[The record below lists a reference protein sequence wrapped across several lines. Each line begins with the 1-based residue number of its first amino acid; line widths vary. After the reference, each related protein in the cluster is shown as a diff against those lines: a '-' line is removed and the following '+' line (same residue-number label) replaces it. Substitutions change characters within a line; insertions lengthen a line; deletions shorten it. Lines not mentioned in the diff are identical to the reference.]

1 MTVTRKRSTI
11 LWLLWVAIVPMG
23 MYFAYHQYPP
33 PEIDLW
39 NMAAFGVLAILTALL
54 PLNINGT
61 PMYLVQC
68 VTIAVFLKYGLF
80 AEILL
85 SQLTVLIL
93 LFRSRSDAP
102 RYVRLPFN
110 SLMFFVVSMIAGV
123 AFIEL
128 GGEIGS
134 TAIGHILI
142 FGIIYEVISIMSNH
156 LFLYV
161 DDVFMRVEKSF
172 FSLDT
177 IWDFA
182 ITLLIFPYAI
192 TLYITEAYIGS
203 TALLLLGIPFLM
215 VAGLLRMYSSSEK
228 VNIDLKKAGEI
239 GHQLAA
245 RLTTDEVFDQF
256 VIQVTKMFNLD
267 YTYVIDYRD
276 GELLMLRMYEDEQ
289 FIKNTVTPTHYN
301 KGIAGKVVVTGTP
314 IIYNKKS
321 EWSDVVTGY
330 IPIDAE
336 SIMCTPIARNDKVE
350 GVLLVA
356 SRKKYAF
363 APHQLKIL
371 DILSTYF
378 AVSLEKAGY
387 VQRAIAT
394 SERCGLT
401 QLYNY
406 RYLDDK
412 LAKNMQKVRSGEIA
426 NLSLVMMDIDHFK
439 SINDTYGHQS
449 GNDIL
454 VELADLIK
462 EVVGNE
468 GTVARYGGEEF
479 VVMFEN
485 YGKDFSMLFAENLR
499 RRIEQHEFLV
509 QKDLDSERTLE
520 KVHITLSIGVS
531 TAPEDSDDSNALLR
545 NADRALYIGAK
556 QAGRNKVA
564 AYAK

>member
-1 MTVTRKRSTI
+1 MAVTKKRSII
-11 LWLLWVAIVPMG
+11 LWLLWIAIVPLG
-23 MYFAYHQYPP
+23 LYLVYQHYPP

-39 NMAAFGVLAILTALL
+39 NITAFTVLAILTALM

-80 AEILL
+80 AEIIL

-93 LFRSRSDAP
+93 LFRSRSDEP
-102 RYVRLPFN
+102 RHIRLPFN
-110 SLMFFVVSMIAGV
+110 SLMFFVVSAIAGI
-123 AFIEL
+123 AYMEF

-134 TAIGHILI
+134 TVITHILI
-142 FGIIYEVISIMSNH
+142 FGLIYEIISILSNH
-156 LFLYV
+156 LFLYM
-161 DDVFMRVEKSF
+161 DDMFMGVNKSF

-177 IWDFA
+177 VWDFA
-182 ITLLIFPYAI
+182 ITLLVFPYAI
-192 TLYITEAYIGS
+192 TLYITEAYIGA
-203 TALLLLGIPFLM
+203 TALFLLGIPFLM
-215 VAGLLRMYSSSEK
+215 IAGLLRMYSSSEK

-245 RLTTDEVFDQF
+245 RLSTDEVLDQF
-256 VIQVTKMFNLD
+256 VIQVTKMFRLD

-276 GELLMLRMYEDEQ
+276 GELQMLRMFENDE
-289 FIKNTVTPTHYN
+289 FIKNQVPPVRYN
-301 KGIAGKVVVTGTP
+301 KGIAGNVIVSGTP
-314 IIYNKKS
+314 VIYDKKS
-321 EWSDVVTGY
+321 EWDDIVTGY
-330 IPIDAE
+330 VPVDAE
-336 SIMCTPIARNDKVE
+336 SIMCTPIARNNKIE

-356 SRKKYAF
+356 SRKKFAF
-363 APHQLKIL
+363 AAHQLKIL

-406 RYLDDK
+406 RYLDEK
-412 LAKNMQKVRSGEIA
+412 LEKSMQKVKSGEIA
-426 NLSLVMMDIDHFK
+426 SLSLIMMDIDHFK

-454 VELADLIK
+454 VELANMIRE
-462 EVVGNE
+462 EVGSE

-485 YGKDFSMLFAENLR
+485 YGKEFSMLFAENLR
-499 RRIEQHEFLV
+499 KRIEQHEFLI
-509 QKDLDSERTLE
+509 QSDLDSERSVE

-531 TAPEDSDDSNALLR
+531 TAPDDSDEPNALIR

>member
-1 MTVTRKRSTI
+1 MTVTKKRGI
-11 LWLLWVAIVPMG
+11 VLWLLWIAIVPMG
-23 MYFAYHQYPP
+23 LYLAFQQYPP
-33 PEIDLW
+33 PEMELW
-39 NMAAFGVLAILTALL
+39 NIAAFGVLAILTALL

-93 LFRSRSDAP
+93 LFRSRSEAP
-102 RYVRLPFN
+102 RYIRLPFN
-110 SLMFFVVSMIAGV
+110 SLMFFVVSVISGIA
-123 AFIEL
+123 FMKL

-134 TAIGHILI
+134 TVLGHII
-142 FGIIYEVISIMSNH
+142 VFGIIYEFISIMSNH
-156 LFLYV
+156 LFLYI
-161 DDVFMRVEKSF
+161 DDVFMKVNKSF
-172 FSLDT
+172 FSVDT

-276 GELLMLRMYEDEQ
+276 SELLMLRMYEDEK
-289 FIKNTVTPTHYN
+289 FIDNGVPPIRYN
-301 KGIAGKVVVTGTP
+301 KGIAGKVVVSGSP
-314 IIYNKKS
+314 VIYNKKR
-321 EWSDVVTGY
+321 EWADIVTGY
-330 IPIDAE
+330 VPIDAE

-363 APHQLKIL
+363 AAHQLKIL

-406 RYLDDK
+406 RYLDEK
-412 LAKNMQKVRSGEIA
+412 LAKSMEKVKSGEIER
-426 NLSLVMMDIDHFK
+426 LSLVMMDIDHFK

-454 VELADLIK
+454 IELANIIKK
-462 EVVGNE
+462 EVGTE

-499 RRIEQHEFLV
+499 RRIEQHEFHI
-509 QKDLDSERTLE
+509 QRDLDSERTIE

-531 TAPEDSDDSNALLR
+531 TAPEDSDDSNALIR

>member
-1 MTVTRKRSTI
+1 MTVTKKRGI
-11 LWLLWVAIVPMG
+11 VLWLLWIAIVPMG
-23 MYFAYHQYPP
+23 LYLAFQQYPP
-33 PEIDLW
+33 PEMELW
-39 NMAAFGVLAILTALL
+39 NIAAFGVLAILTALL

-93 LFRSRSDAP
+93 LFRSRSEAP
-102 RYVRLPFN
+102 RYIRLPFN
-110 SLMFFVVSMIAGV
+110 SLMFFVVSVISGIA
-123 AFIEL
+123 FMKL

-134 TAIGHILI
+134 TVLGHII
-142 FGIIYEVISIMSNH
+142 VFGIIYEFISIMSNH
-156 LFLYV
+156 LFLYI
-161 DDVFMRVEKSF
+161 DDVFMKVNKSF
-172 FSLDT
+172 FSVDT

-276 GELLMLRMYEDEQ
+276 SELLMLRMYEDEK
-289 FIKNTVTPTHYN
+289 FIDNGVPPIRYN
-301 KGIAGKVVVTGTP
+301 KGIAGKVVVSGAP
-314 IIYNKKS
+314 VIYNKKR
-321 EWSDVVTGY
+321 EWADIVTGY
-330 IPIDAE
+330 VPIDAE

-363 APHQLKIL
+363 AAHQLKIL

-406 RYLDDK
+406 RYLDEK
-412 LAKNMQKVRSGEIA
+412 LAKSMEKVKSGEIER
-426 NLSLVMMDIDHFK
+426 LSLVMMDIDHFK

-454 VELADLIK
+454 IELANIIKK
-462 EVVGNE
+462 EVGTE

-499 RRIEQHEFLV
+499 RRIEQHEFHI
-509 QKDLDSERTLE
+509 QRDLDSERTIE

-531 TAPEDSDDSNALLR
+531 TAPEDSDDSNALIR

>member
-1 MTVTRKRSTI
+1 MTVTKKRGI
-11 LWLLWVAIVPMG
+11 VLWLLWIAIVPIG
-23 MYFAYHQYPP
+23 LYLAFQQYPP
-33 PEIDLW
+33 PEMELW
-39 NMAAFGVLAILTALL
+39 NIAAFGVLAILTALL

-93 LFRSRSDAP
+93 LFRSRSEAP
-102 RYVRLPFN
+102 RYIRLPFN
-110 SLMFFVVSMIAGV
+110 SLMFFVVSVISGIA
-123 AFIEL
+123 FMKL

-134 TAIGHILI
+134 TVLGHII
-142 FGIIYEVISIMSNH
+142 VFGIIYEFISIMSNH
-156 LFLYV
+156 LFLYI
-161 DDVFMRVEKSF
+161 DDVFMKVNKSF
-172 FSLDT
+172 FSVDT

-276 GELLMLRMYEDEQ
+276 SELLMLRMYEDEK
-289 FIKNTVTPTHYN
+289 FIDNGVPPIRYN
-301 KGIAGKVVVTGTP
+301 KGIAGKVVVSGSP
-314 IIYNKKS
+314 VIYNKKR
-321 EWSDVVTGY
+321 EWADIVTGY
-330 IPIDAE
+330 VPIDAE

-363 APHQLKIL
+363 AAHQLKIL

-406 RYLDDK
+406 RYLDEK
-412 LAKNMQKVRSGEIA
+412 LAKSMEKVKSGEIER
-426 NLSLVMMDIDHFK
+426 LSLVMMDIDHFK

-454 VELADLIK
+454 IELANIIKK
-462 EVVGNE
+462 EVGTE

-499 RRIEQHEFLV
+499 RRIEQHEFHI
-509 QKDLDSERTLE
+509 QRDLDSERTIE

-531 TAPEDSDDSNALLR
+531 TAPEDSDDSNALIR

>member
-1 MTVTRKRSTI
+1 MTVTKKRGI
-11 LWLLWVAIVPMG
+11 VLWLLWIAIVPMG
-23 MYFAYHQYPP
+23 LYLAFQQYPP
-33 PEIDLW
+33 PEMELW
-39 NMAAFGVLAILTALL
+39 NIAAFGVLAILTALL

-93 LFRSRSDAP
+93 LFRSRSEAP
-102 RYVRLPFN
+102 RYIRLPFN
-110 SLMFFVVSMIAGV
+110 SLMFFVVSVISGIA
-123 AFIEL
+123 FMKL

-134 TAIGHILI
+134 TVLGHII
-142 FGIIYEVISIMSNH
+142 VFGIIYEFISIMSNH
-156 LFLYV
+156 LFLYI
-161 DDVFMRVEKSF
+161 DDVFMKVNKSF

-276 GELLMLRMYEDEQ
+276 SELLMLRMYEDEK
-289 FIKNTVTPTHYN
+289 FIDNGVPPIRYN
-301 KGIAGKVVVTGTP
+301 KGIAGKVVVSGSP
-314 IIYNKKS
+314 VIYNKKR
-321 EWSDVVTGY
+321 EWADIVTGY
-330 IPIDAE
+330 VPIDAE

-363 APHQLKIL
+363 AAHQLKIL

-406 RYLDDK
+406 RYLDEK
-412 LAKNMQKVRSGEIA
+412 LAKSMEKVKSGEIER
-426 NLSLVMMDIDHFK
+426 LSLVMMDIDHFK

-454 VELADLIK
+454 IELANIIKK
-462 EVVGNE
+462 EVGTE

-499 RRIEQHEFLV
+499 RRIEQHEFHI
-509 QKDLDSERTLE
+509 QRDLDSERTIE

-531 TAPEDSDDSNALLR
+531 TAPEDSDDSNALIR

>member
-1 MTVTRKRSTI
+1 MTVTKKRGI
-11 LWLLWVAIVPMG
+11 VLWLLWIAIVPMG
-23 MYFAYHQYPP
+23 LYLAFQQYPP
-33 PEIDLW
+33 PEMELW
-39 NMAAFGVLAILTALL
+39 NIAAFGVLAILTALL

-93 LFRSRSDAP
+93 LFRSRSEAP
-102 RYVRLPFN
+102 RYIRLPFN
-110 SLMFFVVSMIAGV
+110 SLMFFVVSVISGIA
-123 AFIEL
+123 FMKL

-134 TAIGHILI
+134 TVLGHII
-142 FGIIYEVISIMSNH
+142 VFGIIYEFISIMSNH
-156 LFLYV
+156 LFLYI
-161 DDVFMRVEKSF
+161 DDVFMKVNKSF

-276 GELLMLRMYEDEQ
+276 SELLMLRMYEDEK
-289 FIKNTVTPTHYN
+289 FIDNGVPPIRYN
-301 KGIAGKVVVTGTP
+301 KGIAGKVVVSGAP
-314 IIYNKKS
+314 VIYNKKR
-321 EWSDVVTGY
+321 EWADIVTGY
-330 IPIDAE
+330 VPIDAE

-363 APHQLKIL
+363 AAHQLKIL

-406 RYLDDK
+406 RYLDEK
-412 LAKNMQKVRSGEIA
+412 LAKSMEKVKSGEIER
-426 NLSLVMMDIDHFK
+426 LSLVMMDIDHFK

-454 VELADLIK
+454 IELANIIKK
-462 EVVGNE
+462 EVGTE

-499 RRIEQHEFLV
+499 RRIEQHEFHI
-509 QKDLDSERTLE
+509 QRDLDSERTIE

-531 TAPEDSDDSNALLR
+531 TAPEDSDDSNALIR

>member
-1 MTVTRKRSTI
+1 MPIINKRVLV
-11 LWLLWVAIVPMG
+11 LWLLWIAIVPAG
-23 MYFAYHQYPP
+23 LYLVYQQYPP
-33 PEIDLW
+33 PEMDFL
-39 NMAAFGVLAILTALL
+39 NVVAFSVLAVLTALL

-80 AEILL
+80 AEVLL
-85 SQLTVLIL
+85 SQLTVLVL

-102 RYVRLPFN
+102 RYERLPFN
-110 SLMFFVVSMIAGV
+110 SLMFFVVSVIAGV
-123 AFIEL
+123 AFMKL

-134 TAIGHILI
+134 IVLGHII
-142 FGIIYEVISIMSNH
+142 VFGIIYEIISIMSNH
-156 LFLYV
+156 LFLYI
-161 DDVFMRVEKSF
+161 DDVFMKVEKSF
-172 FSLDT
+172 FSVDT

-203 TALLLLGIPFLM
+203 AALLLLGIPFLM

-245 RLTTDEVFDQF
+245 RLSTDEVFDQF

-276 GELLMLRMYEDEQ
+276 DELLMLRMYENEE
-289 FIKNTVTPTHYN
+289 FINTAVPPIRYN
-301 KGIAGKVVVTGTP
+301 KGIAGKVILSGTP
-314 IIYNKKS
+314 IIYDKKR
-321 EWSDVVTGY
+321 EWADIVTGY
-330 IPIDAE
+330 VPIDAE
-336 SIMCTPIARNDKVE
+336 SIMCTPIARNDRVE

-363 APHQLKIL
+363 AAHQLKIL

-406 RYLDDK
+406 RYLDEK
-412 LAKNMQKVRSGEIA
+412 LEKSMEKVMAGEID

-454 VELADLIK
+454 IALANIIK
-462 EVVGNE
+462 EEVGTE

-499 RRIEQHEFLV
+499 KRIEQHDFMI
-509 QKDLDSERTLE
+509 QRDLDSERTLE
-520 KVHITLSIGVS
+520 KVRITLSIGVS
-531 TAPEDSDDSNALLR
+531 TAPEDSDDSNALIR